1 MRTSFL
7 GRARA
12 SPDAYELRLTHT
24 RNPSTEAVLA
34 ELRKQ
39 IDHCE
44 RQMVVHAEQESFH
57 RERRVVFAAD
67 LERLRALADAVQGLG
82 GRGSREASA
91 PASPA
96 ESFFYPSGRL
106 RLARVVSSLVEE
118 RSPDEVFGRTEIA
131 RELVSRLDLEGAAR
145 PDDRAVS
152 LALQR
157 LAAQGRLQVVRPGR
171 YRREAL
177 YRRR

>member
-1 MRTSFL
+1 MS
-7 GRARA
+7 
-12 SPDAYELRLTHT
+12 

-82 GRGSREASA
+82 GRGPKEASM
-91 PASPA
+91 PASPV
-96 ESFFYPSGRL
+96 EIGRFFYPSGRL

-118 RSPDEVFGRTEIA
+118 RSPEDVFGRTEIA

-177 YRRR
+177 YRRL